1 MSMSQKQGLY
11 RSALFLNTLLYRNN
25 IPNIYQYM
33 PIFPLN
39 RQYIRIGG
47 ENRIDNLRMFFVS
60 THCTASLVFTASS
73 LL

>member
-11 RSALFLNTLLYRNN
+11 RSALFLNTLLYRGN

-39 RQYIRIGG
+39 RQYISIGG
-47 ENRIDNLRMFFVS
+47 ENRIDNLMDVHFSYDR
-60 THCTASLVFTASS
+60 
-73 LL
+73 

>member
-11 RSALFLNTLLYRNN
+11 RSALFLNTLLYRSN

-39 RQYIRIGG
+39 RQYISIVG
-47 ENRIDNLRMFFVS
+47 ENRIDNLMDVHFSYDR
-60 THCTASLVFTASS
+60 
-73 LL
+73 

>member
-11 RSALFLNTLLYRNN
+11 RSALFLNTLLYRSN

-39 RQYIRIGG
+39 RQYISIGG
-47 ENRIDNLRMFFVS
+47 ENRSKHSI
-60 THCTASLVFTASS
+60 
-73 LL
+73 